1 MKQKPS
7 LSRRNFAALLAAA
20 PVAATALEAQQP
32 PAGAPNP
39 NTSVPPQPNRQG
51 TVNGV
56 LPFKDPIQF
65 TRQDV
70 PAKVQP
76 FPMGQVRLL
85 PSVFLEAAEWNRGYM
100 SRLPADRLLHSFRLN
115 AGLPSSAEPLGGWEI
130 YIAPAPG
137 QPRNNEGELRGHFI
151 GHFLSA
157 STQLYASMDDK
168 DAKAKG
174 DLMVAELAKCQQKL
188 GTSGYLSAFPTE
200 WFDRLDRSEEHT
212 AELQSLRHLVCRL
225 LLEKKKK
232 MSAPATSTVWF

>member
-7 LSRRNFAALLAAA
+7 LTRPNFAALL
-20 PVAATALEAQQP
+20 AATALEAQQP

-39 NTSVPPQPNRQG
+39 NPSVPPQPNRQG

-56 LPFKDPIQF
+56 LPFKEPIQF

-115 AGLPSSAEPLGGWEI
+115 AGLPS
-130 YIAPAPG
+130 
-137 QPRNNEGELRGHFI
+137 
-151 GHFLSA
+151 
-157 STQLYASMDDK
+157 
-168 DAKAKG
+168 
-174 DLMVAELAKCQQKL
+174 
-188 GTSGYLSAFPTE
+188 
-200 WFDRLDRSEEHT
+200 
-212 AELQSLRHLVCRL
+212 
-225 LLEKKKK
+225 
-232 MSAPATSTVWF
+232 